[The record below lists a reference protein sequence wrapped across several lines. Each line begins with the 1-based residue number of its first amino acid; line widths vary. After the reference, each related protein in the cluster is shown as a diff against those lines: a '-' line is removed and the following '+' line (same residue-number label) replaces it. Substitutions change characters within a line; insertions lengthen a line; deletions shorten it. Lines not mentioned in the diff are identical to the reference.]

1 VLWVAGVS
9 GLWGAVIAYF
19 VVLTLIVL
27 KVLDLTIG
35 LRVNIEDEKE
45 WLDVT
50 SHGEAGYNI

>member
-1 VLWVAGVS
+1 
-9 GLWGAVIAYF
+9 LWGAVIAYF

>member
-1 VLWVAGVS
+1 MLWVAGVS